1 MKIERIPAFIG
12 NNVNVIIETPPGSCY
27 KYAYDPLMDL
37 MKVKHQLPKGYAFV
51 FNFGFIPNTKA
62 GDGDPVDVLFIQA
75 SIALVDRL
83 LNAG

>member
-1 MKIERIPAFIG
+1 
-12 NNVNVIIETPPGSCY
+12 
-27 KYAYDPLMDL
+27 MDV
-37 MKVKHQLPKGYAFV
+37 MKVKHQLPKRYAFA

>member
-12 NNVNVIIETPPGSCY
+12 NNVNVILETPLGSCY
-27 KYAYDPLMDL
+27 KHAYDPLMDV
-37 MKVKHQLPKGYAFV
+37 MKVKHQLPKRYAFA